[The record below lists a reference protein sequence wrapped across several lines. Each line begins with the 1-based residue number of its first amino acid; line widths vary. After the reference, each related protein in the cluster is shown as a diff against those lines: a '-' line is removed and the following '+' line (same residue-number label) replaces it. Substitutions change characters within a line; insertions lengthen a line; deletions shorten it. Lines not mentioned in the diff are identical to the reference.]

1 MISAK
6 SYRIRIGHDLTM
18 LSQQEISDRL
28 ELMDL
33 MVRYAH
39 AVDTR
44 SWDEFEAL
52 FTPDAVIDYSA
63 FGGSVGSVAETRAWL
78 DSVMVGFV
86 GSQHL
91 VANPLL
97 EIDGDEATGRTMCFN
112 PMVVPRGADDPGEPR
127 VFFCGLWYLDRFVRT
142 EAGWRIAGRSEE
154 KSWAH
159 NMGPAFGGP
168 RD

>member
-1 MISAK
+1 
-6 SYRIRIGHDLTM
+6 M

-63 FGGSVGSVAETRAWL
+63 FGGSVGSVARDAGL
-78 DSVMVGFV
+78 VGF
-86 GSQHL
+86 
-91 VANPLL
+91 
-97 EIDGDEATGRTMCFN
+97 R
-112 PMVVPRGADDPGEPR
+112 
-127 VFFCGLWYLDRFVRT
+127 
-142 EAGWRIAGRSEE
+142 
-154 KSWAH
+154 
-159 NMGPAFGGP
+159 
-168 RD
+168 